1 MKPRATALLGCQ
13 ICHSLRLRTTLAGKR
28 LSISPGRPVALDSS
42 PVDQPAIDAMC
53 QYL

>member
-13 ICHSLRLRTTLAGKR
+13 VRHSLRLRATPREQAPLDFTG
-28 LSISPGRPVALDSS
+28 PVALDSG